1 MREYVMMVGGREY
14 RAGIKDLTAEYALVQ
29 VDDKEYRVT
38 LKQLGSGLSV
48 FSSLMRAAAPQPAF
62 AAAPAVAAPAAAAT
76 REAAPVMAPPPP
88 PQAAA
93 AAQEG
98 GSSAIPAPLP
108 GLVLEVMVKEGDT
121 VKAGQ
126 PLLVMEAMKMENQIQ
141 SPFDGTVKKVF
152 VQKGANI
159 SEGDKLVEI
168 SRPVMTTL

>member
-1 MREYVMMVGGREY
+1 MREYIMAVGGKEF
-14 RAGIKDLTAEYALVQ
+14 RAGIKEVTAEYALVQ
-29 VDDKEYRVT
+29 VDDREYKVL
-38 LKQLGSGLSV
+38 LKQLGSGVSA
-48 FSSLMRAAAPQPAF
+48 FSGLARTVAAPPGP
-62 AAAPAVAAPAAAAT
+62 AAPAPAAG

-88 PQAAA
+88 QAALA
-93 AAQEG
+93 SQEG

-108 GLVLEVMVKEGDT
+108 GLVLDILIKEGDS

-141 SPFDGTVKKVF
+141 APFDGKVKKVF